1 MLRIESRNGR
11 IFAVN
16 LVDMVAITFAEGV
29 VTFHTG
35 RGGTISLGGE
45 AWGGPVSREEAN
57 DIIDLWGDELDLV
70 ELEEADLEP
79 LPSPPMPPPDTG
91 LDVTTPVASP
101 VPPPAKRKK
110 KRSGRSWKEIKRQ
123 AKN

>member
-11 IFAVN
+11 IFAVD
-16 LVDMVAITFAEGV
+16 LVDMVAITFAEGE
-29 VTFHTG
+29 VTFHTS
-35 RGGTISLGGE
+35 RGGTLSLGGE

-57 DIIDLWGDELDLV
+57 DIIDLWEDERGLV
-70 ELEEADLEP
+70 ELEEADLEL
-79 LPSPPMPPPDTG
+79 LPSPPMPAG
-91 LDVTTPVASP
+91 LDVTTPVSSP
-101 VPPPAKRKK
+101 LPPPAKRKK